1 LCVVSALAAV
11 VSPLTV
17 VVEVDVIVVSVP
29 VVVVLVAVVSIVGV
43 EAGASVAVV
52 VSMSVAGVSSLLPPH
67 AVRERL
73 IAKSDAIRN
82 AFAFI
87 D

>member
-1 LCVVSALAAV
+1 VSVEAAV

-17 VVEVDVIVVSVP
+17 VVVVDVTVVSVLVT
-29 VVVVLVAVVSIVGV
+29 VVVVSAAGID
-43 EAGASVAVV
+43 GASVVVV
-52 VSMSVAGVSSLLPPH
+52 VSMSEAGTSSLSPPH